1 VEVSGSKIVAN
12 CGRSTYKFPMCFDC
26 CLPFQGDLKNP
37 GITRTIH
44 LRRQFRPA
52 CFRVDKRWHT
62 AYRSTLSRGTVG
74 IDLLPGG
81 VCCRP
86 WDVRQWVRPADRQK
100 TIFQNTLFGI
110 PDLDLSDDLC
120 AERLAGPCLGA
131 CRTGSGRDKQSV
143 EGSKS
148 YKRTERAHL
157 AAEVRVG
164 TSSLA

>member
-1 VEVSGSKIVAN
+1 MEVSGSKIVAN
-12 CGRSTYKFPMCFDC
+12 CGRSTYKFPMCFDR

-37 GITRTIH
+37 SITRTIH

-62 AYRSTLSRGTVG
+62 AYKSTLSRGTVG
-74 IDLLPGG
+74 IVLLPGAF
-81 VCCRP
+81 V
-86 WDVRQWVRPADRQK
+86 ADLGTFDRGCALL
-100 TIFQNTLFGI
+100 IDRN
-110 PDLDLSDDLC
+110 DLPEHPLWHSGSGPSDDLC
-120 AERLAGPCLGA
+120 AERLTGPCLGA

-157 AAEVRVG
+157 AAEARVR